1 MFAAIQRPPAE
12 NQYQLSVPLIDNQAL
27 NRSSPPGPMSPRGSV
42 EVAFTERNVREKGLV
57 LLQLFKPPSPAASKV
72 P

>member
-1 MFAAIQRPPAE
+1 MFAAVQRPPAE

-42 EVAFTERNVREKGLV
+42 EMAFTERNVREKGLEIKM
-57 LLQLFKPPSPAASKV
+57 LTSSAAI
-72 P
+72 